1 MIQIRK
7 TLNILLRKEV
17 VYNKDCTLKGN
28 PCLIITSL
36 PYLIRTEGKRKS
48 IRRRRRWWRIRWLHA
63 ENKGEL
69 FIKLKSS
76 RLIGLLRLKHSWVRR
91 FYRVELFVLFLFL
104 IVAYSLLYKGWVWLF
119 VGLSV
124 SKSCNKRWVWP
135 FGEINWSQSRE

>member
-1 MIQIRK
+1 MK

-36 PYLIRTEGKRKS
+36 PYLIRTEGKRNS
-48 IRRRRRWWRIRWLHA
+48 IRRRRRWWRIRRLHA
-63 ENKGEL
+63 ENKEEL
-69 FIKLKSS
+69 FMKLKSS
-76 RLIGLLRLKHSWVRR
+76 RLIGLLRLKYSWVRR

-104 IVAYSLLYKGWVWLF
+104 IVVYSLLYKGWVWLF

-124 SKSCNKRWVWP
+124 SKSCNKRRVLP
-135 FGEINWSQSRE
+135 FGEIDWSQSRE